1 MLHRAALC
9 RPDHTLFWT
18 VCAPVGAG
26 LVFLSLAARS
36 IILQIPYARVRALSL
51 DSRSTALL
59 RIHLRHGATVLL
71 WCDSAELLA
80 KEVTEASKVGGDAS
94 QTEDGVM
101 FSCHV
106 STGSYVLHSA
116 VVTVGHLHV
125 IVHTSDILL
134 KCPVAEII
142 EVREAGHPCVIDLCC
157 ISKRLILEFD
167 KSEDANKCRTLLL
180 GYILLRTLK
189 IDVKDQIK
197 QFYVASI
204 AQPSM
209 LWAGSLFH
217 NLQ

>member
-9 RPDHTLFWT
+9 CPDHTLLWT
-18 VCAPVGAG
+18 VCAPADAG
-26 LVFLSLAARS
+26 LVFLSLAVRS
-36 IILQIPYARVRALSL
+36 IILQIPYSEVRALSL
-51 DSRSTALL
+51 DSKSAALL
-59 RIHLRHGATVLL
+59 RIHLCHGAAVLL

-80 KEVTEASKVGGDAS
+80 KEVAEPSKVGGSTS
-94 QTEDGVM
+94 QTEDRAM

-116 VVTVGHLHV
+116 VVTVGYLHV

-134 KCPVAEII
+134 KCPMTEVI
-142 EVREAGHPCVIDLCC
+142 EVHETGHPCVIDLCC
-157 ISKRLILEFD
+157 ISKRLILEFAR
-167 KSEDANKCRTLLL
+167 SEDANKCRTLLL

-189 IDVKDQIK
+189 IDMKDQIK
-197 QFYVASI
+197 RFYVAPV
-204 AQPSM
+204 AQPSV